1 MVVKG
6 VGVVVVAASRGVD
19 EWWINGREIP
29 TYKSKNNQFL
39 KFLFLVIKYEQ

>member
-29 TYKSKNNQFL
+29 TYTNQQ
-39 KFLFLVIKYEQ
+39 ITSS